1 MNKILE
7 MAAKRM
13 AICNECPAFNSTART
28 CGTPLNKLNPLGN
41 TMTIDGVTF
50 KPCGCFLD
58 VKTKMTLS
66 DCPAGKWEKVIDG
79 SLLDDAKTLLFNAKS
94 KGAIEFKDRQLLA
107 ELKSLMTGR
116 PEKVTGCVSCVN
128 QTLAELNKQ
137 LKREEV
143 LQIKEQPQ
151 TPKKRGRKPRKS
163 AI

>member
-1 MNKILE
+1 MNKILD

-13 AICNECPAFNSTART
+13 AICNECPAFNTTART

-79 SLLDDAKTLLFNAKS
+79 SLLEDAQTLLFNARKN
-94 KGAIEFKDRQLLA
+94 GALNNDERTTLA
-107 ELKSLMTGR
+107 RLKSLMTGR
-116 PEKVTGCVSCVN
+116 SEKVTSCVTCVN
-128 QTLAELNKQ
+128 QTIAELNKQ

-143 LQIKEQPQ
+143 LQIEEQP
-151 TPKKRGRKPRKS
+151 PIHKKRGRKPRKS
-163 AI
+163 QL

>member
-1 MNKILE
+1 
-7 MAAKRM
+7 
-13 AICNECPAFNSTART
+13 
-28 CGTPLNKLNPLGN
+28 
-41 TMTIDGVTF
+41 
-50 KPCGCFLD
+50 
-58 VKTKMTLS
+58 MTLS

-143 LQIKEQPQ
+143 LQIEEQPQ
-151 TPKKRGRKPRKS
+151 TPKKRGRKPRKPKL
-163 AI
+163 